1 MVLTSTE
8 KHTASLF
15 YGRKVHSTLHGNA
28 QQAFETKEYKFIPQ
42 SKNGSQGR
50 TESKKRKNKKAP
62 ELTGVVFFHIF
73 RYEVANIRSLVR
85 LLLKPFNHI
94 RLSIS
99 VKSERELS

>member
-1 MVLTSTE
+1 MLLTSTE

-15 YGRKVHSTLHGNA
+15 YGEKVHGTLHGNA
-28 QQAFETKEYKFIPQ
+28 QQTFEAKEYKFMPQ

-50 TESKKRKNKKAP
+50 TESKREKIKKAP

-73 RYEVANIRSLVR
+73 RYEVADIRSLVR

-99 VKSERELS
+99 VKSKRELS